1 MLAREGGE
9 RGEHQQCCG
18 WNASGR
24 EDIFTAEADKE
35 IGKFAWAETSS
46 ASSRY
51 LDSLEEERKTIAG
64 TYLGLCALNEFF
76 LIMQT
81 HSP

>member
-18 WNASGR
+18 WKASGR

-35 IGKFAWAETSS
+35 IGKFALAETSS

-51 LDSLEEERKTIAG
+51 LESLEEERKTIAG
-64 TYLGLCALNEFF
+64 AYLGLCALNEFF
-76 LIMQT
+76 FL
-81 HSP
+81 